1 MTTIRRARLSFGV
14 IAIVAIILLS
24 IAIAFLLNALLPDSG
39 HARNIASIIQSFV
52 TAIAILAG
60 AYYAQTRLHVFRT
73 FKPHLTIDQEVT
85 HRRLGEEHIHIGVT
99 TILRNNSQVH
109 VGLQEA
115 FAVVAGMS
123 PTVTSPIS
131 VQEVDY
137 LYSTR
142 TAGSGPP
149 RIRWPEIERQDPKWD
164 TGEFVVEPGEAHAEL
179 FEFIIDRQ
187 VYESVLVYTYF
198 HNPQYKDGDG
208 TAKGWAAATVYDIMK
223 VE

>member
-60 AYYAQTRLHVFRT
+60 AYYAQTRLRVFRT

-85 HRRLGEEHIHIGVT
+85 HRRLSEGHIHIGVT
-99 TILRNNSQVH
+99 TTLRNNSPVH
-109 VGLQEA
+109 VGLREA
-115 FAVVAGMS
+115 FAVVVGL
-123 PTVTSPIS
+123 SPITPE
-131 VQEVDY
+131 EVAY

-149 RIRWPEIERQDPKWD
+149 RIRWPEIERQDPN
-164 TGEFVVEPGEAHAEL
+164 GIQGSL
-179 FEFIIDRQ
+179 
-187 VYESVLVYTYF
+187 L
-198 HNPQYKDGDG
+198 
-208 TAKGWAAATVYDIMK
+208 
-223 VE
+223 

>member
-85 HRRLGEEHIHIGVT
+85 HRRLGEEYIHIWGH
-99 TILRNNSQVH
+99 NH
-109 VGLQEA
+109 
-115 FAVVAGMS
+115 
-123 PTVTSPIS
+123 
-131 VQEVDY
+131 
-137 LYSTR
+137 
-142 TAGSGPP
+142 PP
-149 RIRWPEIERQDPKWD
+149 Q
-164 TGEFVVEPGEAHAEL
+164 
-179 FEFIIDRQ
+179 
-187 VYESVLVYTYF
+187 
-198 HNPQYKDGDG
+198 
-208 TAKGWAAATVYDIMK
+208 
-223 VE
+223 